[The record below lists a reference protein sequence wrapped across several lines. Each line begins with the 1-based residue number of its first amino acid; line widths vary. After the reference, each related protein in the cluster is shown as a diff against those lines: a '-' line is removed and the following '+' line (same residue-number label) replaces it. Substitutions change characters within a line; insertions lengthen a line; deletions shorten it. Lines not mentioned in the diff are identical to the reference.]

1 MDHAS
6 SDPIRRQLARL
17 SRQDLADR
25 LHAVRAL
32 AAVRGLRYLDDNS
45 RPKTIEM
52 ALVPWVLTPVQ
63 VAFFGRVIRTLADA
77 LGRLPG
83 LYARHA
89 ALRDILPFDEGQ
101 LSWLGLA
108 RHPRSRPLAVI
119 GRLDSTATFAH
130 AGWRRTYQMLEPNTV
145 GVGGVHYAPAAC
157 SIVLDVL
164 GDVLERAFPGHVM
177 APTPDPRQ
185 LLLEEL
191 VSVAGRLGRR
201 LRGVALI
208 ENTDYTTGTDEFGS
222 LARYLR
228 GQGLKAT
235 VTDPRHVRRT
245 NGRLTADGIEVDLVY
260 RDCELSEFVEIEDA
274 GHRLTAM
281 RQAVRE
287 GRLVSGLMW
296 EFDQK
301 ASWELFT
308 DARWARHFTP
318 VQQRLFRKHL
328 PWTRMVR
335 EASVTDPAGRRVDLP
350 AYIRRRKDAL
360 VLKPNSLY
368 GGQGVVVGRTVNQ
381 ASWERTLAKALRRG
395 SERYVVQRLA
405 PIAAH
410 RFPVLDGG
418 SPHEVERRVVSG
430 FFLNSTGVGLVGR
443 FSEDPV
449 VNVSRGGG
457 LLPALVVH

>member
-1 MDHAS
+1 MDHVS
-6 SDPIRRQLARL
+6 PKPIRHRLARL
-17 SRQDLADR
+17 SRKDLADR

-45 RPKTIEM
+45 RPKTIDM

-63 VAFFGRVIRTLADA
+63 VAFFGRMIHTLADA
-77 LGRLPG
+77 LSRLPG

-89 ALRDILPFDEGQ
+89 AVREILPFEEGQ
-101 LSWLGLA
+101 LSWLHLA
-108 RHPRSRPLAVI
+108 RHPASRPLAVI

-130 AGWRRTYQMLEPNTV
+130 AGWRQTFRMLEPNTV

-157 SIVLDVL
+157 SIVLDVI
-164 GDVLERAFPGHVM
+164 GDVLERSFPGRVV

-201 LRGVALI
+201 LRGIALI

-222 LARYLR
+222 LTRYLR

-235 VTDPRHVRRT
+235 VTDPRHVRLT
-245 NGRLTADGIEVDLVY
+245 NGRMYANGIEVDLVY
-260 RDCELSEFVEIEDA
+260 RDCELGEFLEIEDA

-281 RQAVRE
+281 RRAVQE

-301 ASWELFT
+301 AAWEIFT

-318 VQQRLFRKHL
+318 VQQRLFRHHL
-328 PWTRMVR
+328 PWTRLVR
-335 EASVTDPAGRRVDLP
+335 DASVTDPAGRRVDLP
-350 AYIRRRKDAL
+350 AYIRRHKDAL

-368 GGQGVVVGRTVNQ
+368 GGQGVVVGRTVTQ
-381 ASWERTLAKALRRG
+381 AVWERTLSSALRG
-395 SERYVVQRLA
+395 AERYVVQRLA
-405 PIAAH
+405 RIAAH

-418 SPHEVERRVVSG
+418 SPREVERRVVSG
-430 FFLNSTGVGLVGR
+430 FFFNSTGVGLVGR